1 MTTRNTK
8 RRIEFGDFQTPAHLA
23 DAVCRVVAR
32 RGLSPAAVIEPTCG
46 RGSFL
51 AAAIKAFPKAAI
63 RGYDCDSAHVEAAR
77 RLTSTHGRADV
88 AHSDFFQR
96 NWDAELAAQPE
107 PVLILGNPPWVT
119 NAAVGSLGGANLPAK
134 SNVDGLRGIDA
145 LTGSANFDISE
156 WMIRENVR
164 WLRNRT
170 GAIAVLCK
178 TSVARKVLVHAWSSN
193 APIAS
198 AAIYGID
205 AQRDFGV
212 STDAC
217 LLYASFAAG
226 GRSCRCDVYISL
238 DADAPASVLG
248 MSDGVLASDSTAYER
263 VASLHSADSSGWRSG
278 LKHDCRPVFEFS
290 LTAGELTNGL
300 GEKPGI
306 EPETVFP
313 FLKSSDVAKRRA
325 ARRFVLVPHRTMAES
340 PLQLRQTAP
349 NAWRYLVSHREAIER
364 RASSIYRKRPTF
376 SIFGVGPYS
385 FAPWKVAIAGLY
397 KEFRFAKIG
406 PVGGRPVLLDDTC
419 YFYPCESEAECDL
432 LHRMVS
438 SPPAIEF
445 WSSMVFWDAKRPITA
460 KLLNRLDLGRLAEML
475 GFDDDPLATQ
485 LVKQRAAGKESGSLP
500 LWPTG

>member
-1 MTTRNTK
+1 M
-8 RRIEFGDFQTPAHLA
+8 
-23 DAVCRVVAR
+23 
-32 RGLSPAAVIEPTCG
+32 
-46 RGSFL
+46 
-51 AAAIKAFPKAAI
+51 
-63 RGYDCDSAHVEAAR
+63 
-77 RLTSTHGRADV
+77 
-88 AHSDFFQR
+88 
-96 NWDAELAAQPE
+96 
-107 PVLILGNPPWVT
+107 LILGNPPWVT
-119 NAAVGSLGGANLPAK
+119 NAAVGSLGSANLPAK

-156 WMIRENVR
+156 WMIRENMR

-193 APIAS
+193 ALIAD

-212 STDAC
+212 SVDAC
-217 LLYASFAAG
+217 LLYASFAGA
-226 GRSCRCDVYISL
+226 GRSCRCDVYDSL
-238 DADAPASVLG
+238 DAAAPVSVLG
-248 MSDGVLASDSTAYER
+248 MNDGVLASDSTAYER
-263 VASLHSADSSGWRSG
+263 LASLHSADSSGWRSG

-290 LTAGELTNGL
+290 LTAGELTNGF

-306 EPETVFP
+306 EPETLFP
-313 FLKSSDVAKRRA
+313 LLKSSDVAKRRA
-325 ARRFVLVPHRTMAES
+325 ARRFVLVPHRTMEES
-340 PLQLRQTAP
+340 PLRLRQTAP

-397 KEFRFAKIG
+397 KEFRFAKVG
-406 PVGGRPVLLDDTC
+406 PVDGRPVLLDDTC

-445 WSSMVFWDAKRPITA
+445 WSSMVFWDAKRPVTA

-475 GFDDDPLATQ
+475 GLEDDPIAARWVERQT
-485 LVKQRAAGKESGSLP
+485 AGKDSGSLP
-500 LWPTG
+500 LWPAG